1 MSKLNGK
8 KIVIDGV
15 EYRLVAVENEDTRTK
30 AILSMETPFGYVQHV
45 IDREELREGIEEGD
59 IEIDGKHFVVE
70 FCTEDEVEGKVG
82 KPVSEMNPIDMLLMS
97 LAEAMAEA
105 EKEEKEEN

>member
-1 MSKLNGK
+1 MSNLNGK

-15 EYRLVAVENEDTRTK
+15 EYRLVAVENDDTRTK
-30 AILSMETPFGYVQHV
+30 AILSMETPFGCVQQV
-45 IDREELREGIEEGD
+45 VDRDDLRDGVEEGD

-82 KPVSEMNPIDMLLMS
+82 KPVSELNMIDILMMG
-97 LAEAMAEA
+97 LAEAMSEA
-105 EKEEKEEN
+105 DKTDD

>member
-1 MSKLNGK
+1 MSTLNGK
-8 KIVIDGV
+8 TIVIDGV

-30 AILSMETPFGYVQHV
+30 AILSMETPFGYVQQV
-45 IDREELREGIEEGD
+45 VDREDLREGVEEGD

-82 KPVSEMNPIDMLLMS
+82 KPVSELNPIDMLLMG
-97 LAEAMAEA
+97 LAEAMSEA
-105 EKEEKEEN
+105 EKEEED

>member
-1 MSKLNGK
+1 MSTLNGK
-8 KIVIDGV
+8 TIVIDGV

-30 AILSMETPFGYVQHV
+30 AILSIKTPFGYVQQV
-45 IDREELREGIEEGD
+45 VDREDLREGVEEGD

-82 KPVSEMNPIDMLLMS
+82 KPVSELNPIDMFLMS
-97 LAEAMAEA
+97 LAEAEK
-105 EKEEKEEN
+105 KEEE